1 MMAITSYEK
10 LEELGRVRLSRSFFM
25 RDFLHSE
32 IAAWHGF
39 KNVPDHPDEAIA
51 LGRML
56 CEQLLEPLQ
65 ETFGRIHVRSGYRSP
80 EVNRVGNENKLNCAS
95 NEANYAHHI
104 WDYPDSQGKR
114 GATACIV
121 IPWLVDHI
129 EKGGSWT
136 DMAWWIHDHL
146 PYSTLNFFPKLAAFN
161 INWHE
166 APIRRIDSYASPKGC
181 LTRPGMANHAGSH
194 ADQYGGFPQL
204 RKTSGEV
211 AGARRESKM
220 VVASPRGTSAFTAT
234 STGVSAATKTPPPL
248 TPVHRPEPGPA
259 PKPFRVSGP
268 QGLPRLYTLRK
279 ALPSSHRQAA
289 ASTIGRSIRK
299 ACGARSIATRVLMR
313 PSTVKMVRLVSSLA
327 RSVSTTER
335 MATRSTF
342 WCGKAALRVA
352 TSSRQT
358 RAAQTGFVLRAHRWQ
373 TCSASRCAS
382 RPVNVSSSSIS
393 PSSAAPRWAAQ
404 LP

>member
-39 KNVPDHPDEAIA
+39 KNVPDHPDETIA
-51 LGRML
+51 VGRML

-80 EVNRVGNENKLNCAS
+80 EVNRFGNENKLNCAS

-146 PYSTLNFFPKLAAFN
+146 PYSSLYFFPKLAAFN

-166 APIRRIDSYASPKGC
+166 APIRRIDSYAPPKGC

-194 ADQYGGFPQL
+194 ADQYEGFPLL
-204 RKTSGEV
+204 RKRGGEV
-211 AGARRESKM
+211 AGARCESKT
-220 VVASPRGTSAFTAT
+220 VVVPPRRASASAAT
-234 STGVSAATKTPPPL
+234 STGVSAATKTPSRP
-248 TPVHRPEPGPA
+248 TPTQKPEPSAVGKPVSIPTAAGPSA
-259 PKPFRVSGP
+259 P
-268 QGLPRLYTLRK
+268 
-279 ALPSSHRQAA
+279 
-289 ASTIGRSIRK
+289 I
-299 ACGARSIATRVLMR
+299 
-313 PSTVKMVRLVSSLA
+313 
-327 RSVSTTER
+327 STTE
-335 MATRSTF
+335 
-342 WCGKAALRVA
+342 GVA
-352 TSSRQT
+352 IKS
-358 RAAQTGFVLRAHRWQ
+358 QTGGSIHYRAIHTKNLWRRVNSHKSLDAAINGKDGAAGLFARKVRINYETHGDPRYVLVWESGASSGYVIKADPSGANGIRIA
-373 TCSASRCAS
+373 SAPMADLQRFEMREQAS
-382 RPVNVSSSSIS
+382 QRE
-393 PSSAAPRWAAQ
+393 
-404 LP
+404 LELYFTK